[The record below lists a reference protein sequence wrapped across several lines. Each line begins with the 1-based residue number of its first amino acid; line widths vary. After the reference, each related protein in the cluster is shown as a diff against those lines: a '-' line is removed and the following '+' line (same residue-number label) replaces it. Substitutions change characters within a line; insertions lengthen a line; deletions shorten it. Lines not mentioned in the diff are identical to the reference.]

1 MYLIFYFRD
10 YHEYTKKKNI
20 IKKISSRSKCI
31 INTLGIPTAKHLI
44 MVLKAQRDAVWELCW
59 EMPPGCLQLLR
70 LTRSPQ
76 IQLES
81 DWVLS
86 LQNAKMGKIILYR

>member
-1 MYLIFYFRD
+1 M
-10 YHEYTKKKNI
+10 
-20 IKKISSRSKCI
+20 SSRSKCI

-44 MVLKAQRDAVWELCW
+44 VVLKARRDAVWELCW

>member
-1 MYLIFYFRD
+1 MSIPDFFY
-10 YHEYTKKKNI
+10 KKKCPQEVKSMHN
-20 IKKISSRSKCI
+20 SHTGHSHSK
-31 INTLGIPTAKHLI
+31 TLD
-44 MVLKAQRDAVWELCW
+44 MVFKAQRDAAWELRW

-81 DWVLS
+81 DWVLY
-86 LQNAKMGKIILYR
+86 LQNTKMSKIILYR